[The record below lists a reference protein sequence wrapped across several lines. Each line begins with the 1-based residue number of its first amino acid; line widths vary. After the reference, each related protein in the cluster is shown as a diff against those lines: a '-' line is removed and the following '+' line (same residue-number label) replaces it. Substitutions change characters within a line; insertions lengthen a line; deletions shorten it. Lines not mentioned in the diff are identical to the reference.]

1 MIECQDCLRA
11 LNPYIDR
18 ELSDEDIIHV
28 RGHLEACG
36 GCLYIFKFQE
46 SIRRLV
52 RVRCLEQ
59 SAPESLRDRIAFRLA
74 AERTRQE
81 QRRPGPS
88 RNTQLE

>member
-1 MIECQDCLRA
+1 VIECQDCLRA

-36 GCLYIFKFQE
+36 GCLHVYKFQE

-59 SAPESLRDRIAFRLA
+59 SAPDSLRVRIELRLA

-81 QRRPGPS
+81 QRRPGPAPT
-88 RNTQLE
+88 TQLE